1 MQASESPK
9 TGSVEVAVV
18 FPNDNGL
25 AHLRGQ
31 QVLLCICNCEDILAI
46 RKLVLESFGY
56 EVLTTDG
63 IDGINTLANHPVDLA
78 ILDYRAPGT
87 NGELIAIKLKI
98 IQPLTPILMLV
109 DEPATV
115 PESVAKLVHA
125 LVTRESSPIHL
136 LEEIARIMQAESES
150 SRHVRAAGQAA

>member
-1 MQASESPK
+1 
-9 TGSVEVAVV
+9 VEVAVV

-25 AHLRGQ
+25 SHLRGHQ
-31 QVLLCICNCEDILAI
+31 QVLLCICNCEEILAV

-63 IDGINTLANHPVDLA
+63 IDGINTLGDQPVDLA

-87 NGELIAIKLKI
+87 NGELIAINAKI
-98 IQPLTPILMLV
+98 IQPSTPILMLV

-115 PESVAKLVHA
+115 PESVAKLLDA
-125 LVTRESSPIHL
+125 IVTREYSPVHL
-136 LEEIARIMQAESES
+136 LEEIARIVQAESGTS
-150 SRHVRAAGQAA
+150 GHAGAAGRAA